1 MGHGRRS
8 TGPRIVTYSA
18 ERRLRKPLQF
28 LREYLSDLRS
38 ARHLAWEMAR
48 RDIVGQY
55 RQTFLGPL
63 LALLPGVV
71 TTIWCTLIHHAR
83 IINVESL
90 DMPYPAFVLISM
102 TLWTTFVEALRAPIQ
117 ALVTERAML
126 TRSNASLEA
135 VVVGKLLVV
144 LFNFGVKLLLVIGVV
159 LYYRL
164 PLAPTLLIT
173 PVGVLMLILLGS
185 GIGLLLAPLNVLYRD
200 ISKAVDVITT
210 FWLFLTPVLFPTPKE
225 GVVGLIVRLNP
236 VTPLLATTR
245 AWAVLG
251 VPWDPFAFCAIAVL
265 TLVLLA
271 FATVC
276 SRVALPLVLE
286 RAIA

>member
-1 MGHGRRS
+1 M
-8 TGPRIVTYSA
+8 TYSA
-18 ERRLRKPLQF
+18 EHRLRRPLQF
-28 LREYLSDLRS
+28 VREYLRDLRS

-48 RDIVGQY
+48 RDVACQY

-71 TTIWCTLIHHAR
+71 TTIWCTLIFHAR

-102 TLWTTFVEALRAPIQ
+102 TLWTTFVEALRAPIHGLVAEQ
-117 ALVTERAML
+117 AIL
-126 TRSNASLEA
+126 TRSNAPLEA
-135 VVVGKLLVV
+135 VVLGRILVT
-144 LFNFGVKLLLVIGVV
+144 LFNFGVKLLLVVAVV
-159 LYYRL
+159 VYYRL
-164 PLAPTLLIT
+164 PVATTLFIAPL
-173 PVGVLMLILLGS
+173 GVLMLILLGS
-185 GIGLLLAPLNVLYRD
+185 GIGLLLAPINVLYRD
-200 ISKAVDVITT
+200 VSKAIDVITT

-225 GVVGLIVRLNP
+225 GVVGVIVRLNP

-245 AWAVLG
+245 AWAVRGIPSEPL
-251 VPWDPFAFCAIAVL
+251 AFYVVSGL

-286 RAIA
+286 RANS